1 MTLKMGAAAAIST
14 LLLTGCGAS
23 EVVQTAPPATPSTAL
38 TSLTLRETCDQMPGI
53 TTGTGTEALDQLV
66 QVRLLAESGDT
77 TSREALQPL
86 LDALAGA
93 VTASDGMPAIQASD
107 DILAAASDLVDV
119 CIAAGS
125 TRFS

>member
-1 MTLKMGAAAAIST
+1 MTAAIST
-14 LLLTGCGAS
+14 LLLAGCGAS
-23 EVVQTAPPATPSTAL
+23 EVAQTAPPATPSTVL
-38 TSLTLRETCDQMPGI
+38 TSLTLMETCDQMPAI

-93 VTASDGMPAIQASD
+93 VTASDGMPAIQASG
-107 DILAAASDLVDV
+107 DILTAVSGLMDA